1 MEEPTFINNKD
12 TDNFYIVTLDKDGSV
27 NIFNNKKQK
36 TLFNI
41 YDIKNIEDKFKKL
54 EFFSVGF
61 PYFIVINELYF
72 CITTDHG
79 LFVIT
84 KNNNE

>member
-1 MEEPTFINNKD
+1 MDRSNNKTKQMTKSNNND
-12 TDNFYIVTLDKDGSV
+12 FKKRSV
-27 NIFNNKKQK
+27 NTFNNKKQK

-41 YDIKNIEDKFKKL
+41 YNIKNIEDKYKKL

>member
-1 MEEPTFINNKD
+1 MDEQTFINNKHN
-12 TDNFYIVTLDKDGSV
+12 DNIYIVTLDKNGSV
-27 NIFNNKKQK
+27 NIFNNKKQR

-41 YDIKNIEDKFKKL
+41 YKIKNIEDKYKKL

-61 PYFIVINELYF
+61 PYYIVINDLYF

-84 KNNNE
+84 KNND

>member
-1 MEEPTFINNKD
+1 MEEPNFINNKN

-41 YDIKNIEDKFKKL
+41 YNIKNIEDKYKKL

-72 CITTDHG
+72 CIIY
-79 LFVIT
+79 LFI
-84 KNNNE
+84 NNI

>member
-1 MEEPTFINNKD
+1 MDRSNNKTKQMTKSNNND
-12 TDNFYIVTLDKDGSV
+12 FKKRSV
-27 NIFNNKKQK
+27 NTFNNKKQK

-41 YDIKNIEDKFKKL
+41 YNIKNIEDKYKKL

-72 CITTDHG
+72 CIIY
-79 LFVIT
+79 LFI
-84 KNNNE
+84 NNI